1 MPHRD
6 AADVMDEI
14 AEMTPQWRGVSH
26 ARLGRK
32 GLQWP
37 VFDKD
42 HTGTPVLYI
51 DRFATKSG
59 RGNLLAVDWEPPG
72 EAASDA
78 FPFILITGRQLAHYN
93 CGTQTRRT
101 GNVELQPADL
111 VEIHPED
118 AARLGIAQDDYV
130 EIESSRGKVE
140 TWACVTRRVAPGNVF
155 LSFHF
160 PEVKTNLLTGP
171 GADPLTKCPE
181 YKVTAVAVRKAKGK
195 HAPPPTTAKGFR
207 QDAHD

>member
-1 MPHRD
+1 
-6 AADVMDEI
+6 
-14 AEMTPQWRGVSH
+14 
-26 ARLGRK
+26 
-32 GLQWP
+32 
-37 VFDKD
+37 
-42 HTGTPVLYI
+42 VLYEE
-51 DRFATKSG
+51 RFATASG
-59 RGNLLAVDWEPPG
+59 RANLLAVDWEPPG
-72 EAASDA
+72 EAASEA

-118 AARLGIAQDDYV
+118 AARLGIADADFV
-130 EIESSRGKVE
+130 EISSPRGKVE

-160 PEVKTNLLTGP
+160 PEVKTNVLTGP
-171 GADPLTKCPE
+171 GSDPLTRCPE
-181 YKVTAVAVRKAKGK
+181 YKVTAVAVRKIPGAHPK
-195 HAPPPTTAKGFR
+195 PPHIAKGFR